1 MRKMDMC
8 SSRPVCR
15 VIHGQRGVA
24 LLEALI
30 ALLIF
35 SMGILAVVGLQA
47 NALRNTTEARLRID
61 ASYFADQILGQMWVD
76 RANLA
81 SYAGSSTIP
90 ELPDGVRT
98 VAVSGTQVTVSIDW
112 KTANGAPHHYTTVTR
127 IEGST

>member
-1 MRKMDMC
+1 MKTVKC
-8 SSRPVCR
+8 SSCR
-15 VIHGQRGVA
+15 RRSVIKGQQGIA

-35 SMGILAVVGLQA
+35 SMGILAVIGLQA

-90 ELPDGVRT
+90 ELPGGVRT
-98 VAVSGTQVTVSIDW
+98 IAVSGTQVTVTIDW
-112 KTANGAPHHYTTVTR
+112 KTANDAQHHYTTVTR